1 MHGARIW
8 AQNEV
13 TNTLLVYITANL
25 RHIYVYMK
33 QQYIYIHTHN
43 RTYILHWTIYL
54 TYTHICLFT
63 TGYESFCLFFFLRYY
78 FVNKIYMTSLL
89 VYYVQKY
96 FAFHDEIS
104 EIF

>member
-33 QQYIYIHTHN
+33 QQYIHTHTHN
-43 RTYILHWTIYL
+43 HIYILHRTIYL
-54 TYTHICLFT
+54 TYTHICMYT
-63 TGYESFCLFFFLRYY
+63 TGYESFCLFFYG
-78 FVNKIYMTSLL
+78 IILL
-89 VYYVQKY
+89 IKY
-96 FAFHDEIS
+96 I
-104 EIF
+104 